1 MIVRMRKG
9 GRRENEGRD
18 SNVASAALS
27 CRGLKKKSSGDLER
41 VYKLKTEMVFLKLF
55 CNVSQREDVKEGSL

>member
-41 VYKLKTEMVFLKLF
+41 V
-55 CNVSQREDVKEGSL
+55 